1 MWKKNSKTDETIIPK
16 PQFFDAILRG
26 LNRAANGASDMCIAH
41 YQRLLE
47 QYFDRV
53 GDRYE
58 AKIVT
63 LQMDEEH
70 SINLPL
76 ISLTD
81 AKGLYLDELE
91 VDFSI
96 NIVGCN
102 KVLEDDGND
111 KTDDEISR
119 LLVEVS
125 PQKSEGEK
133 RDNNIIDVKVKFKA
147 NNAPESLMKVI
158 DKFNTQVTPYVT
170 KEVVAAGTEKSPES
184 TGKNKSKKN
193 KKTKENKEE

>member
-1 MWKKNSKTDETIIPK
+1 MWRKNSKTDETIIPK

-81 AKGLYLDELE
+81 AKGLYLEELE

-102 KVLEDDGND
+102 KVIEDDGND

-170 KEVVAAGTEKSPES
+170 RDVSAARLEKGPDS
-184 TGKNKSKKN
+184 TGKNKKDKKN
-193 KKTKENKEE
+193 KEKKEE